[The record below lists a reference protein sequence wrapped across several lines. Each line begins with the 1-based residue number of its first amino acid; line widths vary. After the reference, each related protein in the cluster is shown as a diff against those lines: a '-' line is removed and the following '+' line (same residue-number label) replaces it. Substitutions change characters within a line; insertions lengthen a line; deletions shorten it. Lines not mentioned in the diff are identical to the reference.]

1 MLSLSTRGK
10 PRLAY
15 GFWRYGEADVDTALR
30 MLARVRESGIDH
42 LDTADVY
49 GGRAAFGGAER
60 LMGELRTRAPEL
72 FTGAI
77 VATKAGVE
85 HGSPYN
91 SSSLYLDRACE
102 GSLRRL
108 RMERVDLFYI
118 HRPDLLA
125 HPEDLAASLDRLLA
139 AGKIGAIGVSNFTA
153 AQVDALQRFLGAP
166 IAVHQLE
173 FSALATAPMF
183 NGALDQAM
191 GARIAAA
198 AWSPLAGGRL
208 LDGAA
213 ADDSP
218 ALHRIGNAI
227 RGLAAEYGAPPEAV
241 ALAFVRAHPAAVTP
255 ILGTRTS
262 ERLEACLGCERIELS
277 RSHWYQ
283 ILEASLGVQM
293 P

>member
-1 MLSLSTRGK
+1 MLSLSTRDK

-15 GFWRYGEADVDTALR
+15 GFWRYGEADVDIALR
-30 MLARVRESGIDH
+30 MLALVRESGIDH

-49 GGRAAFGGAER
+49 GGGHAFGGAER
-60 LMGELRTRAPEL
+60 LLGELRSRAPEL
-72 FTGAI
+72 LAGAI

-85 HGSPYN
+85 RGSPYN
-91 SSSLYLDRACE
+91 SSSAYLDRACE
-102 GSLRRL
+102 ASLERL

-139 AGKIGAIGVSNFTA
+139 AGKIGAIGVSNFTV
-153 AQVDALQRFLGAP
+153 AQVDALRRFIGAP

-173 FSALATAPMF
+173 FSVLATAPMF

-208 LDGAA
+208 LDGASA
-213 ADDSP
+213 DSP
-218 ALHRIGNAI
+218 ALQRIGNAI
-227 RGLAAEYGAPPEAV
+227 GALAAEYGAPPEAV

-255 ILGTRTS
+255 ILGTRTP
-262 ERLEACLGCERIELS
+262 ERLEACLACERIELS

-283 ILEASLGVQM
+283 ILEASLGVPM